1 MKKDIQILI
10 RSFKEK
16 IMSRNQNMI
25 SRIYYQYQNILV
37 QNEINISRFEGDNI
51 INSIVREIVKEQN
64 NGRVYTDKEKE
75 DLFEE
80 GFSEALKKIE
90 EKVKL
95 DNVYQ
100 NER

>member
-1 MKKDIQILI
+1 M
-10 RSFKEK
+10 
-16 IMSRNQNMI
+16 
-25 SRIYYQYQNILV
+25 
-37 QNEINISRFEGDNI
+37 
-51 INSIVREIVKEQN
+51 REIVKEQN